1 MRTRWRRHALLLISM
16 SLLFAAAVV
25 PSASA
30 QTKKDVE
37 KAEEAKERAF
47 QELVDTRNELDAA
60 MNAYED
66 VAEQVFEITYRLE
79 RLDARIDQDQT
90 AAAELRTTAQELVV
104 EAYMNGS
111 SASSVTVALEA
122 ESIQDVVTSQ
132 ALYERANELS
142 VSTLDRLDSVS
153 RELDRLSTDLETDQ
167 TELARLEV
175 IAERALLRVEDLL
188 AKSQATYNR
197 KDDAAK
203 AAIAKYEAE
212 QARKRAAEAA
222 RRAREEAARKAA
234 AARAN
239 SGGSS
244 GGAGS
249 TAPRGGSGGGGST
262 VYGYL
267 ACPNGT
273 PMAFRDTWGAPRSGG
288 RSHKG
293 TDIFSPKGTR
303 VVAVNDGRVRITN
316 GGLGGKSI
324 WLYGSDGNAY
334 YYAHL
339 DSWQVASGA
348 RVKQGDLIATVGNTG
363 NARGGANHT
372 HFQLHPGG
380 GAPRNPYPTL
390 AAICNR

>member
-1 MRTRWRRHALLLISM
+1 MRTRWRRHALLLVSLT
-16 SLLFAAAVV
+16 LLFATAAV
-25 PSASA
+25 SGASA

-37 KAEEAKERAF
+37 KAEAAKERAY
-47 QELVDTRNELDAA
+47 QELVDTQRDLNAA

-66 VAEQVFEITYRLE
+66 VAEQIFEVSYRLD
-79 RLDARIDQDQT
+79 RLDARIDQDQD
-90 AAAELRTTAQELVV
+90 AAAELRATAQALVV

-122 ESIQDVVTSQ
+122 DTIQDVVTSQ
-132 ALYERANELS
+132 ALYERANELN

-153 RELDRLSTDLETDQ
+153 RELDRLSSDLEADQ
-167 TELARLEV
+167 EELGRLEV
-175 IAERALLRVEDLL
+175 IAERALLRVEELL
-188 AKSQATYNR
+188 AKSTATYER

-203 AAIAKYEAE
+203 AAVARYEAE

-234 AARAN
+234 AARA
-239 SGGSS
+239 SGG
-244 GGAGS
+244 GG
-249 TAPRGGSGGGGST
+249 TAAPKGGSGGGGST

-267 ACPNGT
+267 RCPSGT

-288 RSHKG
+288 RTHKG
-293 TDIFSPKGTR
+293 TDVFASKGTR
-303 VVAVNDGRVRITN
+303 VFAVTDGRVRISN
-316 GGLGGKSI
+316 GGLGGKSV

-339 DSWQVASGA
+339 DSWQVANGA
-348 RVKQGDLIATVGNTG
+348 RVSQGDVVATVGNTG

-380 GAPRNPYPTL
+380 GSPRNPYPTL

>member
-1 MRTRWRRHALLLISM
+1 MRTRWRRHTLLLVSLT
-16 SLLFAAAVV
+16 LLFATAAV
-25 PSASA
+25 SGASA
-30 QTKKDVE
+30 QTKDDVE
-37 KAEEAKERAF
+37 KAEAAQERAY
-47 QELVDTRNELDAA
+47 QELVDTRRELDAA
-60 MNAYED
+60 VNAYED
-66 VAEQVFEITYRLE
+66 VAEQVFEVSYRLE
-79 RLDARIDQDQT
+79 RLDARIGQDQD
-90 AAAELRTTAQELVV
+90 AAAELRDTAQALVV

-122 ESIQDVVTSQ
+122 ETIQDVVTSQ

-142 VSTLDRLDSVS
+142 VATLDRLDSVS
-153 RELDRLSTDLETDQ
+153 RELDRLSTDLEVDQ
-167 TELARLEV
+167 EELSRLEV
-175 IAERALLRVEDLL
+175 IAERALLRVEELL
-188 AKSQATYNR
+188 AKSKATHER
-197 KDDAAK
+197 KTDAAQ
-203 AAIAKYEAE
+203 AAVARYEAE

-222 RRAREEAARKAA
+222 RRAREA
-234 AARAN
+234 AARQAAARSS

-244 GGAGS
+244 GGSA
-249 TAPRGGSGGGGST
+249 APRGGSGGGGST
-262 VYGYL
+262 VFGYL
-267 ACPNGT
+267 ACPSGT

-293 TDIFSPKGTR
+293 TDIFASKGTR
-303 VVAVNDGRVRITN
+303 VVAVTDGRVRVGN

-339 DSWQVASGA
+339 DSWQVTNGT
-348 RVKQGDLIATVGNTG
+348 RVGQGDLIATVGNTG

-380 GAPRNPYPTL
+380 GSPRNPYPTL